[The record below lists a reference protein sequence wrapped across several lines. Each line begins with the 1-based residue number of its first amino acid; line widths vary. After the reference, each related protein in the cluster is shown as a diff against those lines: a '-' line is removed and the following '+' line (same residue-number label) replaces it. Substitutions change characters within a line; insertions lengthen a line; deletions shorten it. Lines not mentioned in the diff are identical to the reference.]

1 MQLFY
6 TRTHFVL
13 VSFLALFLSFKKTH
27 KKLTNTDFFIQI
39 SQVNTSFFVY
49 FMGKDTFFKKV
60 LTRGIF
66 SLYYASSLRA
76 AMPEL
81 ILLLYIISTQRR

>member
-1 MQLFY
+1 MSRFF
-6 TRTHFVL
+6 T
-13 VSFLALFLSFKKTH
+13 SKKTH

-39 SQVNTSFFVY
+39 SQVNMSFFIY
-49 FMGKDTFFKKV
+49 LMSKSTFFKKV

>member
-1 MQLFY
+1 MGLF
-6 TRTHFVL
+6 F
-13 VSFLALFLSFKKTH
+13 AFKKTH

-39 SQVNTSFFVY
+39 SQVNRSFFLY
-49 FMGKDTFFKKV
+49 FMSKDTFFKKV
-60 LTRGIF
+60 LTQGIF

>member
-1 MQLFY
+1 MGLF
-6 TRTHFVL
+6 F
-13 VSFLALFLSFKKTH
+13 AFKKTH
-27 KKLTNTDFFIQI
+27 KKLTNTDFFIEI
-39 SQVNTSFFVY
+39 SQVNIPFFVY
-49 FMGKDTFFKKV
+49 FIDKYTFFKKV
-60 LTRGIF
+60 LTLGIF